1 MVHYFD
7 NNATTA
13 VAAEAVAAMEPFF
26 RTDFGNPSSPHILA
40 RRPALAVASA
50 RASVAE
56 LAGVKPDQLIFTSG
70 GTESNAL
77 AVWGWLR
84 PGGGRDE
91 VVVSAVEHTSVL
103 AWRER
108 LAEAGYTMRVA
119 PVSRSGALDLEALA
133 GLIGPR
139 TAWVSVML
147 ANNETGVVYP
157 VKKIAEWAHGAG
169 ARMHT
174 DAAQALGRIPVNLA
188 ALGVDAASGCA
199 HKMHG
204 PKGVGFLYLREAEGW
219 RPGLMGGGQEF
230 GRRPGTEPVSLM
242 AGFGAAADQAAA
254 WLRARGEAAM
264 AARRDAFE
272 AWVTEA
278 VPGVVVIG
286 RGEPRLPNT
295 SLLWLPGRETEVV
308 LAALDMAG
316 VACSSGSACAAG
328 AHEPSHVLAAMGW
341 AEEHGAVVRISA
353 GRMTTDEDYA
363 ALRTAL
369 AEVLARLPRAT

>member
-13 VAAEAVAAMEPFF
+13 VVPEAVAAMEPYF
-26 RTDFGNPSSPHILA
+26 RADFGNPSSPHILA

-50 RASVAE
+50 RASLAE
-56 LAGVKPDQLIFTSG
+56 LAGVAPDQLVFTSG
-70 GTESNAL
+70 GTEGNAL

-84 PGGGRDE
+84 SGGLRDE
-91 VVVSAVEHTSVL
+91 VVVSAVEHASVL
-103 AWRER
+103 AWHER
-108 LAEAGYTMRVA
+108 LAEAGYTVRVA
-119 PVSRSGALDLEALA
+119 PVVRSGALDLAALA

-139 TAWVSVML
+139 TALVSVML

-157 VKKIAEWAHGAG
+157 VKKIAEWAHAAG

-174 DAAQALGRIPVNLA
+174 DAAQAIGRIPVHLA
-188 ALGVDAASGCA
+188 ALGVDAATGCA

-204 PKGVGFLYLREAEGW
+204 PKGVGFLYLRDAAGW
-219 RPGLMGGGQEF
+219 RSGLMGGGQEF
-230 GRRPGTEPVSLM
+230 GRRPGTEPVSLI
-242 AGFGAAADQAAA
+242 AGFGAAADQASA
-254 WLRARGEAAM
+254 WLRARGDVAM
-264 AARRDAFE
+264 AERRDAFE
-272 AWVTEA
+272 AWVVA
-278 VPGVVVIG
+278 SVPGASVIG

-316 VACSSGSACAAG
+316 VACSSGSACASG

-341 AEEHGAVVRISA
+341 AAARGAVVRISA

-363 ALRTAL
+363 ALREAFTA
-369 AEVLARLPRAT
+369 VLARLPQGS